1 MRLGPG
7 PSGRASI
14 QVADRKGRVMDRA
27 IAANLA
33 QDGADWKVGVD
44 IGGTFI
50 DFCALEANSG
60 RVASLKVLTTPED
73 PGAELMTGLALLA
86 EREGFDPTRMTRF
99 VHGTTVGINTIIQRK
114 GAQLALFTNAGFEDV
129 IELARL
135 RMPDMYSLFCTR
147 PEPLIPRDMVFGIPV
162 RMRADGSESQAP
174 DMDAVERAV
183 ATAKATGA
191 QGIIV
196 SFLHSWRNGAQEAS
210 VKAAIA
216 RLAPE
221 LFVFSSAEVWPVI
234 REYERSSTAILNGY
248 VHPRVSGYLTALE
261 ERLKGSG
268 VPARPML
275 TKSNGGLMNAA
286 EGKHACVNML
296 LSGTASGVIGASWLA
311 RRAGEGKIL
320 TLDIGGTSADFAL
333 IIGGEPQFG
342 TGELIG
348 EFPLHIPSVSVS
360 SIGVGG
366 GSIASVDA
374 QGVLRVGPESAGS
387 TPGPACYGRGGQRAT
402 VTDAMVVCGWLGH
415 TEMAYGQL
423 KIDVVLA
430 HRAVGDLATRLGRTV
445 EQTAQAILDIAVSEM
460 FVEVEKL
467 ASRAGV
473 DLRDFTLMPF
483 GGGGPMLG
491 AFLARELGMKRLMA
505 PRRPGVVSALGGLVA
520 DLRGDFIRTIF
531 APLSDASLPGIHSAF
546 EALAREGRDW
556 LAAQGHDA
564 AAELSL
570 SCDMRYVGQ
579 SYEIEVVLS
588 PEWLVDG
595 DAAAIAQAFHLTHE
609 RLYDFHD
616 PEGEIELVNARLSA
630 VGAGPALS
638 FPEIDEK
645 DAPAIPARRL
655 PVYTGQ
661 RVETVDLHDR
671 QALVPGSVFHGP
683 AVVVQEDT
691 TFAIPI
697 GTQARVDRHLNL
709 LLTFG
714 E

>member
-1 MRLGPG
+1 
-7 PSGRASI
+7 
-14 QVADRKGRVMDRA
+14 MDGV
-27 IAANLA
+27 IAANAA
-33 QDGADWKVGVD
+33 QNGADWKVGVD

-73 PGAELMTGLALLA
+73 PGAELMTGLTLLA
-86 EREGFDPTRMTRF
+86 EREGFDPTHMTRF

-114 GAQLALFTNAGFEDV
+114 GAPLALLTNAGFEDV

-135 RMPDMYSLFCTR
+135 RMPDMYSLFCSR
-147 PEPLIPRDMVFGIPV
+147 PDPLISRDMVFGIPA
-162 RMRADGSESQAP
+162 RMRADGSETQAP
-174 DMDAVERAV
+174 DMAAVESAV
-183 ATAKATGA
+183 SAAKANGA

-196 SFLHSWRNGAQEAS
+196 AFLHAWRNAAQEAS
-210 VKAAIA
+210 VKGAIA
-216 RLAPE
+216 LLAPD
-221 LFVFSSAEVWPVI
+221 LFVFTSAEVWPVI

-261 ERLKGSG
+261 DRLKGRG

-311 RRAGEGKIL
+311 RQAGEDRIL

-333 IIGGEPQFG
+333 IIDGEPQFG
-342 TGELIG
+342 IGELIG

-360 SIGVGG
+360 SIGIGG

-387 TPGPACYGRGGQRAT
+387 TPGPACYSRGGERAT
-402 VTDAMVVCGWLGH
+402 VTDALVVCGWLGH
-415 TEMAYGQL
+415 SEMAYGQL
-423 KIDVVLA
+423 RVDTELA
-430 HRAVGDLATRLGRTV
+430 HRAVDELAQRLGRPV
-445 EQTAQAILDIAVSEM
+445 QQTAEAILDIAVSEM

-491 AFLARELGMKRLMA
+491 AFLARELGMRRVMA

-531 APLSDASLPGIHSAF
+531 SPLSAASLPVIREAF
-546 EALAREGRDW
+546 AALAQEGRDW

-564 AAELSL
+564 AAELNL
-570 SCDMRYVGQ
+570 SCDMRYLGQ

-588 PEWLVDG
+588 PQWLADG
-595 DAAAIAQAFHLTHE
+595 NAEAIEQAFHRTHE
-609 RLYDFHD
+609 QLYDFHD
-616 PEGEIELVNARLSA
+616 PEGAIELVNIRLSA
-630 VGAGPALS
+630 IGAGPTLS
-638 FPEIDEK
+638 FPEAEEIDV
-645 DAPAIPARRL
+645 AASPARRL
-655 PVYTGQ
+655 PVFTGLG
-661 RVETVDLHDR
+661 VETVDLHDR
-671 QALVPGSVFHGP
+671 QTLVPGSTFSGP

-691 TFAIPI
+691 TFAIP
-697 GTQARVDRHLNL
+697 GGAQARVDRHLNL
-709 LLTFG
+709 HLTFA

>member
-1 MRLGPG
+1 
-7 PSGRASI
+7 
-14 QVADRKGRVMDRA
+14 MDGV
-27 IAANLA
+27 IACATDEVQN
-33 QDGADWKVGVD
+33 GADWKVGVD

-50 DFCALEANSG
+50 DFCALEARSG

-73 PGAELMTGLALLA
+73 PGAELLTGLALLA
-86 EREGFDPTRMTRF
+86 EREGFDPRQMTRF
-99 VHGTTVGINTIIQRK
+99 VHGTTVGVNTIIQRK
-114 GAQLALFTNAGFEDV
+114 GAPLALFTNAGFEDV

-135 RMPDMYSLFCTR
+135 RMPDMYSLFCSR
-147 PEPLIPRDMVFGIPV
+147 PDPLISRDMVFGIPV

-174 DMDAVERAV
+174 DMAAVERAV
-183 ATAKATGA
+183 AAAKANGA
-191 QGIIV
+191 LGIIV
-196 SFLHSWRNGAQEAS
+196 SFLHSWRNAAQETS
-210 VKAAIA
+210 VKAAIE
-216 RLAPE
+216 RLAPD
-221 LFVFSSAEVWPVI
+221 LFVFSSAQVWPVI

-248 VHPRVSGYLTALE
+248 VHPRVAGYLTALE
-261 ERLKGSG
+261 ERLKGLG
-268 VPARPML
+268 APARPML

-311 RRAGEGKIL
+311 RQAGEDKVL

-333 IIGGEPQFG
+333 IIGGEAQFG

-387 TPGPACYGRGGQRAT
+387 TPGPACYGRGGERPT

-415 TEMAYGQL
+415 SEMAYGQL
-423 KIDVVLA
+423 RIDTGPA
-430 HRAVGDLATRLGRTV
+430 RRAIGDLAARLGRRV
-445 EQTAQAILDIAVSEM
+445 EETAQAILDVAVSEM

-473 DLRDFTLMPF
+473 DLRDFMLMPF

-491 AFLARELGMKRLMA
+491 AFLARELGMKRVMA

-520 DLRGDFIRTIF
+520 DLRGDFIRTVF
-531 APLSDASLPGIHSAF
+531 SPLSGLSLAGIREVF
-546 EALAREGRDW
+546 ETLAREGRDW
-556 LAAQGHDA
+556 VAAQGYEA

-579 SYEIEVVLS
+579 SYEIEVVLL
-588 PEWLVDG
+588 PEWLTDG
-595 DAAAIAQAFHLTHE
+595 NAAAIEQAFHLTHE

-616 PEGEIELVNARLSA
+616 PDGEIELVNVRLSA
-630 VGAGPALS
+630 VGAGPKLS
-638 FPEIDEK
+638 FPEVDVI

-655 PVYTGQ
+655 PVYTGLS
-661 RVETVDLHDR
+661 VETIDLHDR
-671 QALVPGSVFHGP
+671 QALVPGSTFRGP

-691 TFAIPI
+691 TLAIPA
-697 GTQARVDRHLNL
+697 GAQARVDRHLNL
-709 LLTFG
+709 LLTFP

>member
-1 MRLGPG
+1 MDGV
-7 PSGRASI
+7 I
-14 QVADRKGRVMDRA
+14 TADK
-27 IAANLA
+27 A
-33 QDGADWKVGVD
+33 QNRADWKVGVD

-60 RVASLKVLTTPED
+60 RLASLKVLTTPED
-73 PGAELMTGLALLA
+73 PGAELMTGLTLLA
-86 EREGFDPTRMTRF
+86 EREGFDPAHMTRF

-114 GAQLALFTNAGFEDV
+114 GAPLALFTNAGFEDV

-135 RMPDMYSLFCTR
+135 RMPEMYSLFCSR
-147 PEPLIPRDMVFGIPV
+147 PDPLISRDMVFGIPV

-174 DMDAVERAV
+174 DMAVVASAV
-183 ATAKATGA
+183 AAAKANGA

-196 SFLHSWRNGAQEAS
+196 SFLHSWRNAAQEAA
-210 VKAAIA
+210 VKATIA
-216 RLAPE
+216 RLAPD

-261 ERLKGSG
+261 ERLKDRG

-311 RRAGEGKIL
+311 RQAGEDKIL

-333 IIGGEPQFG
+333 IIDGEPQFG

-387 TPGPACYGRGGQRAT
+387 TPGPACYGRGGERAT

-415 TEMAYGQL
+415 SEMAYGQL
-423 KIDVVLA
+423 RIDTGLA
-430 HRAVGDLATRLGRTV
+430 HRGVGELAARLDRPV

-467 ASRAGV
+467 ASRTGV

-491 AFLARELGMKRLMA
+491 AFLARELGMKRVMA
-505 PRRPGVVSALGGLVA
+505 PHRPGVVSALGGLVA

-531 APLSDASLPGIHSAF
+531 SPLSSMSLAGIREVF

-556 LAAQGHDA
+556 LAAQRHDGE
-564 AAELSL
+564 AELNL

-579 SYEIEVVLS
+579 SYEIEVALS
-588 PEWLVDG
+588 PEWLTDG
-595 DAAAIAQAFHLTHE
+595 NAAAIAQAFHLTHQQ
-609 RLYDFHD
+609 LYDFHD
-616 PEGEIELVNARLSA
+616 PDGEIELVNVRLSA
-630 VGAGPALS
+630 VGAGPKLS
-638 FPEIDEK
+638 FLETDEIR
-645 DAPAIPARRL
+645 AAAVPARRL
-655 PVYTGQ
+655 PVYTGAG
-661 RVETVDLHDR
+661 VETVDLHDR
-671 QALVPGSVFHGP
+671 QALVPGSTFHGP

-691 TFAIPI
+691 TFAIPA
-697 GTQARVDRHLNL
+697 GAQARVDRHLNL
-709 LLTFG
+709 LLTFP

>member
-1 MRLGPG
+1 MDGG
-7 PSGRASI
+7 IAC
-14 QVADRKGRVMDRA
+14 VADEVQSGT
-27 IAANLA
+27 
-33 QDGADWKVGVD
+33 DWKVGVD

-50 DFCALEANSG
+50 DFCALEACSG

-73 PGAELMTGLALLA
+73 PGAELMTGLSLLA
-86 EREGFDPTRMTRF
+86 EREGFDAAHMTRF

-135 RMPDMYSLFCTR
+135 RMPDMYSLFCSR
-147 PEPLIPRDMVFGIPV
+147 PDPLISRDMVFGIPV

-174 DMDAVERAV
+174 DMAAVERAV
-183 ATAKATGA
+183 AVAKANGA

-196 SFLHSWRNGAQEAS
+196 SFLHSWRNAAQEAS
-210 VKAAIA
+210 VKAMIG
-216 RLAPE
+216 RLAPD

-248 VHPRVSGYLTALE
+248 VHPRVAGYLTALE
-261 ERLKGSG
+261 ERLKDRG

-286 EGKHACVNML
+286 EGKRACVNML

-311 RRAGEGKIL
+311 RQAGEDKIL

-333 IIGGEPQFG
+333 IIDGEPQFG

-387 TPGPACYGRGGQRAT
+387 TPGPACYGRGGEQPS

-415 TEMAYGQL
+415 SEMAYGQL
-423 KIDVVLA
+423 RIDTGLA
-430 HRAVGDLATRLGRTV
+430 HRVVGELAARLGRPV

-491 AFLARELGMKRLMA
+491 AFLARELGMKRVMA

-520 DLRGDFIRTIF
+520 DLRGDFIRTVF
-531 APLSDASLPGIHSAF
+531 TPLSGASLFAIREAF

-564 AAELSL
+564 AAELNL
-570 SCDMRYVGQ
+570 TCDMRYVGQ
-579 SYEIEVVLS
+579 SYEIEVVLL
-588 PEWLVDG
+588 PEWLADG
-595 DAAAIAQAFHLTHE
+595 NAAAIAQAFHLTHE
-609 RLYDFHD
+609 QLYDFHD
-616 PEGEIELVNARLSA
+616 PDGEIELVNVRLSA
-630 VGAGPALS
+630 VGAGPKLS
-638 FPEIDEK
+638 FPEVDAI
-645 DAPAIPARRL
+645 DAPAIPTRRL
-655 PVYTGQ
+655 RVYTGVS
-661 RVETVDLHDR
+661 VETIDLHDR
-671 QALVPGSVFHGP
+671 QVLVPGSTFHGP

-691 TFAIPI
+691 TFAIPA

-709 LLTFG
+709 LLTFT

>member
-1 MRLGPG
+1 
-7 PSGRASI
+7 
-14 QVADRKGRVMDRA
+14 MDGT
-27 IAANLA
+27 ITANEALKE
-33 QDGADWKVGVD
+33 ADWKVGVD

-50 DFCALEANSG
+50 DFCALEVNSG

-86 EREGFDPTRMTRF
+86 EREGFDPVRMTRF

-114 GAQLALFTNAGFEDV
+114 GAPLALFTNAGFEDV

-135 RMPDMYSLFCTR
+135 RMPDMYSLFCSR
-147 PEPLIPRDMVFGIPV
+147 PDPLISRDMVFGIPA
-162 RMRADGSESQAP
+162 RMRADGSETRAP
-174 DMDAVERAV
+174 DMAAVESAV
-183 ATAKATGA
+183 AAAKSNGA
-191 QGIIV
+191 QGIII
-196 SFLHSWRNGAQEAS
+196 SFLHAWRNAAQEAA
-210 VKAAIA
+210 VKAAIT
-216 RLAPE
+216 RLAPD
-221 LFVFSSAEVWPVI
+221 LFVFTSAEVWPVI

-261 ERLKGSG
+261 ERLKSRG

-286 EGKHACVNML
+286 EGKRACVNML

-311 RRAGEGKIL
+311 RQAGEDKVL

-333 IIGGEPQFG
+333 IIGGKAQFG

-360 SIGVGG
+360 SIGIGG
-366 GSIASVDA
+366 GSIAGVDA

-387 TPGPACYGRGGQRAT
+387 TPGPACYGRGGERAT

-415 TEMAYGQL
+415 SEMAYGQL
-423 KIDVVLA
+423 RIDTRLA
-430 HRAVGDLATRLGRTV
+430 YRTVGDLAARLGRPV

-473 DLRDFTLMPF
+473 DLREFTLMPF

-491 AFLARELGMKRLMA
+491 AFLARELGMKRVMA

-520 DLRGDFIRTIF
+520 DLRGDFIRTVF
-531 APLSDASLPGIHSAF
+531 SPLSDASLPAIREAF
-546 EALAREGRDW
+546 DALAGEGRHW
-556 LAAQGHDA
+556 LAAQGHNA
-564 AAELSL
+564 AAELNL
-570 SCDMRYVGQ
+570 FCDMRYVGQ

-588 PEWLVDG
+588 PQWLADG
-595 DAAAIAQAFHLTHE
+595 DMAAIAQAFHLTHQQ
-609 RLYDFHD
+609 LYDFHD
-616 PEGEIELVNARLSA
+616 PDGDIELVNIRLSA
-630 VGAGPALS
+630 IGAGPKLS
-638 FPEIDEK
+638 FPQTDAV
-645 DAPAIPARRL
+645 DAPANPARRL
-655 PVYTGQ
+655 AVYTGLG
-661 RVETVDLHDR
+661 VETVDLHDR
-671 QALVPGSVFHGP
+671 QTLVPGSTFHGP

-691 TFAIPI
+691 TFAIPA
-697 GTQARVDRHLNL
+697 GAQARVDRHLNL
-709 LLTFG
+709 LLTFP

>member
-1 MRLGPG
+1 
-7 PSGRASI
+7 
-14 QVADRKGRVMDRA
+14 MDGT
-27 IAANLA
+27 ITANEALKE
-33 QDGADWKVGVD
+33 ADWKVGVD

-50 DFCALEANSG
+50 DFCALEVNSG

-86 EREGFDPTRMTRF
+86 EREGFDPVRMTRF

-114 GAQLALFTNAGFEDV
+114 GAPLALFTNAGFEDV

-135 RMPDMYSLFCTR
+135 RMPDMYSLFCSR
-147 PEPLIPRDMVFGIPV
+147 PDPLISRDMVFGIPA
-162 RMRADGSESQAP
+162 RMRADGSETRAP
-174 DMDAVERAV
+174 DMAAVESAV
-183 ATAKATGA
+183 AAAKSNGA
-191 QGIIV
+191 QGIII
-196 SFLHSWRNGAQEAS
+196 SFLHAWRNAAQEAA
-210 VKAAIA
+210 VKAAIT
-216 RLAPE
+216 RLAPD
-221 LFVFSSAEVWPVI
+221 LFVFTSAEVWPVI

-261 ERLKGSG
+261 ERLKSRG

-286 EGKHACVNML
+286 EGKRACVNML

-311 RRAGEGKIL
+311 RQAGEDKVL

-333 IIGGEPQFG
+333 IIGGKAQFG

-360 SIGVGG
+360 SIGIGG
-366 GSIASVDA
+366 GSIACVDA

-387 TPGPACYGRGGQRAT
+387 TPGPACYGRGGERAT

-415 TEMAYGQL
+415 SEMAYGQL
-423 KIDVVLA
+423 RIDTRLA
-430 HRAVGDLATRLGRTV
+430 YRTVGDLAARLGRPV

-473 DLRDFTLMPF
+473 DLREFTLMPF

-491 AFLARELGMKRLMA
+491 AFLARELGMKRVMA

-520 DLRGDFIRTIF
+520 DLRGDFIRTVF
-531 APLSDASLPGIHSAF
+531 SPLSDASLPAIREAF
-546 EALAREGRDW
+546 DALAGEGRHW
-556 LAAQGHDA
+556 LAAQGHNA
-564 AAELSL
+564 AAELNL
-570 SCDMRYVGQ
+570 FCDMRYVGQ

-588 PEWLVDG
+588 PQWLADG
-595 DAAAIAQAFHLTHE
+595 DMAAIVQAFHLTHQQ
-609 RLYDFHD
+609 LYDFHD
-616 PEGEIELVNARLSA
+616 PDGDIELVNIRLSA
-630 VGAGPALS
+630 IGAGPKLS
-638 FPEIDEK
+638 FPQTDAV
-645 DAPAIPARRL
+645 DAPANPARRL
-655 PVYTGQ
+655 AVYTGLG
-661 RVETVDLHDR
+661 VETVDLHDR
-671 QALVPGSVFHGP
+671 QTLVPGSTFHGP

-691 TFAIPI
+691 TFAIPA
-697 GTQARVDRHLNL
+697 GAQARVDRHLNL
-709 LLTFG
+709 LLTFP

>member
-1 MRLGPG
+1 MDGF
-7 PSGRASI
+7 I
-14 QVADRKGRVMDRA
+14 TADK
-27 IAANLA
+27 A
-33 QDGADWKVGVD
+33 QNRADWKVGVD

-60 RVASLKVLTTPED
+60 RLASLKVLTTPED
-73 PGAELMTGLALLA
+73 PGAELMTGLTLLA
-86 EREGFDPTRMTRF
+86 EREGFDPAHMTRF

-114 GAQLALFTNAGFEDV
+114 GAPLALFTNAGFEDV

-135 RMPDMYSLFCTR
+135 RMPEMYSLFCSR
-147 PEPLIPRDMVFGIPV
+147 PDPLISRDMVFGIPV

-174 DMDAVERAV
+174 DMAVVASAV
-183 ATAKATGA
+183 AAAKANGA

-196 SFLHSWRNGAQEAS
+196 SFLHSWRNAAQEAA
-210 VKAAIA
+210 VKATIA
-216 RLAPE
+216 RLAPD

-248 VHPRVSGYLTALE
+248 VHPRVSGYLTALA
-261 ERLKGSG
+261 ERLKDRG

-311 RRAGEGKIL
+311 RQAGEDKIL

-333 IIGGEPQFG
+333 IIDGEPQFG
-342 TGELIG
+342 TGEVIG

-366 GSIASVDA
+366 GSIASIDA

-387 TPGPACYGRGGQRAT
+387 TPGPACYGRGGERAT

-415 TEMAYGQL
+415 SEMAYGQL
-423 KIDVVLA
+423 RIDTGLA
-430 HRAVGDLATRLGRTV
+430 HRGVGELAARLDRPV

-491 AFLARELGMKRLMA
+491 AFLARELGMKRVMA

-531 APLSDASLPGIHSAF
+531 SPLSGMSLAGIREAF

-556 LAAQGHDA
+556 LAAQRHDGE
-564 AAELSL
+564 AELNL

-579 SYEIEVVLS
+579 SYEIEVALS
-588 PEWLVDG
+588 PGWLTDG
-595 DAAAIAQAFHLTHE
+595 NAAAIAQAFHLTHQQ
-609 RLYDFHD
+609 LYDFHD
-616 PEGEIELVNARLSA
+616 PDGEIELVNVRLSA
-630 VGAGPALS
+630 VGAGPKLS
-638 FPEIDEK
+638 FLETDEIR
-645 DAPAIPARRL
+645 AAAVPARRL
-655 PVYTGQ
+655 PVYTGAG
-661 RVETVDLHDR
+661 VETVDLHDR
-671 QALVPGSVFHGP
+671 QALVPGSTFHGP

-691 TFAIPI
+691 TFAIPA
-697 GTQARVDRHLNL
+697 GAQARVDRHLNL
-709 LLTFG
+709 LLTFP